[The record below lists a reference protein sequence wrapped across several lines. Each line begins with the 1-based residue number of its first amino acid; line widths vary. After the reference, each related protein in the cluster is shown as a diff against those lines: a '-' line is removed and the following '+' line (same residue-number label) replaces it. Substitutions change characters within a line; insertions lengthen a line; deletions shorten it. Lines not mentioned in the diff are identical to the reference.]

1 MRKQN
6 IFGKKINYSKPLYLI
21 IIVFAIS
28 ILGYILVTYLNSIQL
43 TQLQEE
49 ESSIQVNI
57 NSLLILNNQTNY
69 QEIDE
74 LIPYLPN
81 RFNEALLYNEL
92 ELVKNLAN
100 ISDPPVYLIN
110 FEDQADSPF
119 DTDVDSN
126 LEFVKIAIT
135 MNIDDYT
142 KIFDYIDNLNALER
156 LYYIDSVNLTILSG
170 DSANVSITI
179 YTYYMN

>member
-43 TQLQEE
+43 AELEAE
-49 ESSIQVNI
+49 ESTIQINI
-57 NSLLILNNQTNY
+57 NSLLILNNESNY
-69 QEIDE
+69 QEINE

-81 RFNEALLYNEL
+81 SFNEPLLYNEM
-92 ELVKNLAN
+92 ELIRNLSDIAN
-100 ISDPPVYLIN
+100 PTTYVIHFD
-110 FEDQADSPF
+110 DQANSPF
-119 DTDVDSN
+119 DNEVDSN
-126 LEFVKIAIT
+126 LQFVKISIS
-135 MNIDDYT
+135 MNIDDYS
-142 KIFDYIDNLNALER
+142 KIFDYIDNLNDSDR
-156 LYYIDSVNLTILSG
+156 LFYIDSLDLTILSE
-170 DSANVSITI
+170 DSASVSIVI